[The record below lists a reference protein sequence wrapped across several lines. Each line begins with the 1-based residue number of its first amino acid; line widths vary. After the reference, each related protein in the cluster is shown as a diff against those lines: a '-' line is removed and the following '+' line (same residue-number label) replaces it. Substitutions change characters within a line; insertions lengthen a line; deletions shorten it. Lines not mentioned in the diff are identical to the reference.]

1 MEDGSKSFLLQAH
14 RTHAVGGNLHGRL
27 RTTAYAWVHG
37 TTEDWNRRRIIRN
50 SDRAQASQRL
60 THPHRIEG
68 FTHARDSTRA
78 GRHDSCAGRAKRFGQ
93 NWSAVLDGLV
103 DWWSASSVGVARWSA
118 DGSTVL
124 QLSKDLRPGT
134 LARRRCHD
142 SLVHLTE
149 RSDRDSSSGETDR
162 ADGRAMYCVDVSARF
177 HSKRSC
183 QVGFGRDKGGE

>member
-1 MEDGSKSFLLQAH
+1 MTQAVA
-14 RTHAVGGNLHGRL
+14 RYSRGQWWGVGYPWWHGHQINWSRS
-27 RTTAYAWVHG
+27 
-37 TTEDWNRRRIIRN
+37 RIIRHP
-50 SDRAQASQRL
+50 DRTQASQRL

-68 FTHARDSTRA
+68 FTHARDSTCA
-78 GRHDSCAGRAKRFGQ
+78 SRHDSCAGRAKRFGQ
-93 NWSAVLDGLV
+93 NWSAVLDCLV
-103 DWWSASSVGVARWSA
+103 DWWSASSVGVARRSA

-134 LARRRCHD
+134 LAWRRCHD

-162 ADGRAMYCVDVSARF
+162 ADGRAMYCVDVSARI